1 MGATKGEAPCI
12 LVGFAAETQ
21 MLEKNAKQKL
31 LSKNLDIIAGNII
44 GAPSS
49 GFEVQTNEVT
59 LFYKD
64 GSKEA
69 LGVMDKEAVAHI
81 ILDRVLT
88 LYPKKS

>member
-1 MGATKGEAPCI
+1 
-12 LVGFAAETQ
+12 VGFAAETE
-21 MLEKNAKQKL
+21 MLEKNATQKL
-31 LSKNLDIIAGNII
+31 FSKNLDIIAGNII

-49 GFEVQTNEVT
+49 GFEVQTNEIT

-69 LGVMDKEAVAHI
+69 LDIMDKEEIAHI
-81 ILDRVLT
+81 ILDRVLA